1 LVSVQQRVQELEL
14 LLSQTKATN
23 NQLKTENNRLSAT
36 THSPTRKCHHAPVIE
51 ALELEAIE
59 LRNENLELRANA
71 READT
76 AKLNLKRAL
85 SILPSTTNIRELE
98 QEIQLLQATER
109 NANNRAEAL
118 AAALEDWEAVGK
130 LLAPASEHP
139 FEAAQQAQTLLKDN
153 TDLHNKLRRLSQ
165 TAFEQSA
172 RSPNDTM
179 AGASTS
185 GMFSG
190 NLSSDNCHTLWNSLP
205 EATRQHF
212 NIPQPDTS
220 VDLITALSRI
230 LIPLDTHPAEAANA
244 LNLEPNTP
252 WDTSL
257 DIMLNHAAHECP
269 EEHGGS
275 SSRLFKV
282 SDVPRFTSVRE
293 YASYR
298 SQLCDFFLNE
308 DSPKRADFAKALTR
322 ITSAFDDPHAKMA
335 KQAWNL
341 RNICHPTSWELTT
354 QEFLKAMDEKFES
367 QTILQDTKIAWMAC
381 KPRPDE
387 KPNEFFTRFE
397 AATAQYQAI
406 AKRKGTP
413 VVSDAVM
420 VERLLTILPHYLT
433 NNARDS
439 LILSDKVMENMSFVE
454 LRKFFEVKWTYL
466 PRPAAKG
473 HDTKTNFNTAA
484 TRSSPASFAP
494 KEPKTYA
501 CGFHGNYETVP
512 SVPQKFRGSIFSDP
526 RKPAENAENEAR
538 KRRCAAEPLCINCRR
553 PRDQHQTMGANF
565 KPITLSASTRN
576 APAAPTGQLTITDS
590 PEIEELD

>member
-14 LLSQTKATN
+14 SLSQTKATN
-23 NQLKTENNRLSAT
+23 TQLKTENNRLSAT
-36 THSPTRKCHHAPVIE
+36 PHSPTRKCNHAPLLEKLEKERQTLQDLVQSSDERSQLQVHQAQVEAVTQIE
-51 ALELEAIE
+51 AAEQELVEWERVGRILYKETNQQGKPDPVDVAAHAKDLILALTKSTNLNRKYLETKRELEA
-59 LRNENLELRANA
+59 LR
-71 READT
+71 
-76 AKLNLKRAL
+76 K
-85 SILPSTTNIRELE
+85 S
-98 QEIQLLQATER
+98 Q
-109 NANNRAEAL
+109 
-118 AAALEDWEAVGK
+118 
-130 LLAPASEHP
+130 
-139 FEAAQQAQTLLKDN
+139 
-153 TDLHNKLRRLSQ
+153 RRLSDV
-165 TAFEQSA
+165 AFQQNTITPS
-172 RSPNDTM
+172 NTM
-179 AGASTS
+179 AGSSTS

-190 NLSSDNCHTLWNSLP
+190 NLSSDNCHTLWSSLP

-220 VDLITALSRI
+220 VELIAALSRV

-257 DIMLNHAAHECP
+257 DVMLNHAAHECP

-354 QEFLKAMDEKFES
+354 QEFLRAMDEKFES

-473 HDTKTNFNTAA
+473 HDTKTNFNTAT

-501 CGFHGNYETVP
+501 CGFHGNYETSP
-512 SVPQKFRGSIFSDP
+512 AVPQKFRGSIFSDP

-538 KRRCAAEPLCINCRR
+538 KKRCAAEPLCINCRR

-576 APAAPTGQLTITDS
+576 TPAAPTGQLAITDS